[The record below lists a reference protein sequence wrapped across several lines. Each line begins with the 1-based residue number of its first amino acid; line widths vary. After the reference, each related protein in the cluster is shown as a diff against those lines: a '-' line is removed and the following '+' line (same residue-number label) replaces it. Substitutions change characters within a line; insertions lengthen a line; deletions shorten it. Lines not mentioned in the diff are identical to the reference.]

1 MEKSSELKTGWAG
14 TGLVRI
20 VAGAGLAGII
30 GLSSLGCYT
39 TPYGVYAIP
48 DYCRR
53 DYQEAVEKAQS
64 PYFIKYEGEKF
75 CRTRARWKLY
85 RQIRKEGSILY
96 TLIKG
101 KQEKIVS
108 LEEIRGAY
116 PNATGLKN
124 GIFDL

>member
-1 MEKSSELKTGWAG
+1 MEKLGGLRKEFV

-53 DYQEAVEKAQS
+53 DYKEAVEKAQS
-64 PYFIKYEGEKF
+64 LYFIKYRGENF
-75 CRTRARWKLY
+75 CRTRDRWKVY
-85 RQIRKEGSILY
+85 KKIKIKSTTVYILK
-96 TLIKG
+96 KG
-101 KQEKIVS
+101 EQEKIIR
-108 LEEIRGAY
+108 LDEIRGAY
-116 PNATGLKN
+116 PSAKELKN
-124 GIFDL
+124 GIFDF